1 MSRPALNKTK
11 ISGYRVKPA
20 TLERLRELAIKTGYT
35 YGDGAAL
42 GELLDA
48 IAEINPIILAELIKL
63 KS

>member
-1 MSRPALNKTK
+1 MGRPALNKTK
-11 ISGYRVKPA
+11 ISGYRVKPE
-20 TLERLRELAIKTGYT
+20 TLERLRELATKTGYT